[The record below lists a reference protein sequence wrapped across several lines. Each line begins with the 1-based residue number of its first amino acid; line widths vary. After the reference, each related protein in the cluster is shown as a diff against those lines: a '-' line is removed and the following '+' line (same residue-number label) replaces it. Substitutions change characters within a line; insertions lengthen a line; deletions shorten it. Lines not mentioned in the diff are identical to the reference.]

1 MGKES
6 KRVINTKTYYTNNN
20 KRLIN
25 TTKKIKLKGG
35 SMTSD
40 CGKCG
45 TAVTGKM
52 SSQGSGKGYWV
63 IDNQKLRVKPT
74 YYYYGVGCERG
85 FYKS

>member
-1 MGKES
+1 
-6 KRVINTKTYYTNNN
+6 
-20 KRLIN
+20 
-25 TTKKIKLKGG
+25 
-35 SMTSD
+35 MTSD

-74 YYYYGVGCERG
+74 YYFYCVGCERG